1 MCVKGFA
8 WFIIEN
14 TSNLEASK
22 IPGPGKEVETLVE
35 NDSRTWKSITVSW
48 VYWNWVQFTKGV
60 TNKVLTQDGQ
70 LTK

>member
-35 NDSRTWKSITVSW
+35 NDSRT
-48 VYWNWVQFTKGV
+48 
-60 TNKVLTQDGQ
+60 
-70 LTK
+70 